1 MHYEGSFEVSASKEK
16 VFSFLTDPKKVTTI
30 FPDVEN
36 VKIIDENNFTLKAKV
51 GISFI
56 RGTLDVKL
64 TLAEKKEPTY
74 AKLKARGTGISS
86 SVDLES
92 AFNLEDAKGG
102 GTLVKW
108 ASDARVSGLI
118 ASVGSRLMDT
128 ASEKYVKQIVG
139 SMQKKL
145 S

>member
-1 MHYEGSFEVSASKEK
+1 MHYEGSFEVSSSKEK

-36 VKIIDENNFTLKAKV
+36 VKVIDENNFTLKAKV

-74 AKLKARGTGISS
+74 AKLKA
-86 SVDLES
+86 
-92 AFNLEDAKGG
+92 
-102 GTLVKW
+102 
-108 ASDARVSGLI
+108 
-118 ASVGSRLMDT
+118 SRT
-128 ASEKYVKQIVG
+128 W
-139 SMQKKL
+139 
-145 S
+145 

>member
-1 MHYEGSFEVSASKEK
+1 MHYEGTFEVSASKEK
-16 VFSFLTDPKKVTTI
+16 VFSFLIDPKKVTTI

-56 RGTLDVKL
+56 KGTLDVKL
-64 TLAEKKEPTY
+64 SLAEKIKPTF

-92 AFNLEDAKGG
+92 SFNLEDAKGG
-102 GTLVKW
+102 GTLVRW
-108 ASDARVSGLI
+108 AADAKVSGLM